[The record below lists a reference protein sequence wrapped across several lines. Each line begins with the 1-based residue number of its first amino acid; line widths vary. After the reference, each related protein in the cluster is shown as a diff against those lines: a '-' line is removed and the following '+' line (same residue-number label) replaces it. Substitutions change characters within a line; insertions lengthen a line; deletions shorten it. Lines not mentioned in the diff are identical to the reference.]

1 MSVQRIKGLDG
12 LKGLNEIS
20 DRERE
25 LFLRN
30 NAAKLEKYAGS
41 PISYSIAAERIYN
54 NQKFKDIFGIDKF
67 NQFNDNTK
75 ASYDYRNSLLK
86 EFIINKEAS
95 KLSPYDANGVR
106 NNKRGV
112 GEYWEKFN
120 ELSTDGKLKVME
132 SKWLTPSEFENK
144 WQSDYKEHLNNATG
158 KNGAWRMMGLLGGST
173 PLTPMTMEEDK
184 FGEAAKKRA
193 LDVNAKIFDKIYN
206 DDTDVESNSLS
217 PQVEDAY
224 YSPEIFNMTDE
235 QVKKAFIKAIF
246 GDRSKGDIGIP
257 EFASH
262 YGNGSK
268 EQITSEM
275 SNFSIDDMREILAKR
290 KAYYENMSP
299 NKAATALN
307 NEAKRYIT
315 SHQGKVKRFGL
326 FLKDVG
332 ISSMSYTADKLNGVG
347 EIYRLGQDLL
357 AEKPIV
363 YVDDNNSIIDPNK
376 VKLYQGK
383 GGILYYQDKNGQ
395 QHSVHK
401 EQVDYTTLHN
411 LGKNEDGSDIEG
423 ALGTDWM
430 TLNPQYWNRAE
441 QFGTL
446 DEDEQKQYE
455 KIGSSPYKVSY
466 NPNDEGDLWYEA
478 FKMAS
483 FGIADGLAQ
492 LIPYGIGKIGEALS
506 TAKKVGKVARGFGK
520 ILDGTGKLLT
530 GTKVGQ
536 VLQGTTGA
544 LGISYAYNR
553 GTFSETLQQNVE
565 NMEDRIS
572 NKVHNDIYNRYNSDK
587 EYKKYIDSKVDA
599 TAKALKK
606 EYLSKKQIEGG
617 AKIVDMELT
626 DKMLRAKAQDAVLA
640 KEVAN
645 GIAEFKGTKDY
656 ANMQQ
661 RAIDGAGDAAFNT
674 FWPEALKYGFVN
686 NLGHRK
692 FLYQNPAGVTRN
704 LSQSL
709 KGLKE
714 ITTSTGKKRLATE
727 ASKFLTRKD
736 KLKQLGKV
744 TLSQTWGGAW
754 TNGTDD
760 MQVDAAER
768 INEDSFNR
776 YLAAWENGDAMAT
789 TYGFADGLYS
799 YFKGL
804 QNSLGQGT
812 TWNAA
817 LVGGLGSIVNVTPN
831 FANIASLF
839 TKQGRQFY
847 KDNFRRSIIRNEETG
862 EPLKNEDGSV
872 QYKNYSKWHDPLG
885 QLNFFLQNGV
895 LNTYYGKKQAERDLQ
910 SHADY
915 VNNLLDEYNDF
926 ADIEK
931 LVAANIAS
939 ENLDNVGDE
948 KTAVFLKAL
957 LAARTLNNLG
967 NSSKDPTSMSS
978 VVQNAKN
985 LISRASEL
993 NLEEGRNP
1001 FSEEEI
1007 SNLLSQYYAQNK
1019 GLEQSDEN
1027 NLKALYNI
1035 AQNAQKLQEA
1045 TKAADAAEK
1054 EIAKIE
1060 KNYGIEINH
1069 QVKTKMMLDQALG
1082 KHWRERREKMM
1093 SEIDDTSSEETSLEP
1108 GVMIATVGGRKNAQ
1122 TLVKVYNKQ
1131 QAEME
1136 ADLKEQQ
1143 EKTAKLQKEYEEAV
1157 KATQEAQDAK
1167 DSKAILDATNAEKEA
1182 KAKLESSQQT
1192 EKIMEDII
1200 VMTSNKRTALQNNI
1214 EGENLESKQFK
1225 YSVANEELSKFQE
1238 KVNSLKKK
1246 KGRFFKKDGTLK
1258 KVYADA
1264 EGNLKQKYADEIA
1277 SLDKQIETEEQ
1288 NVSSRTELVN
1298 KYKEKVLTAD
1308 EIFALDPVTRARM
1321 MRAENRSLYSKEQ
1334 QREIEKLEQKLL
1346 IKDADALQ
1354 KIQDIGLLTQRIA
1367 SVEDAYTRM
1376 AKHPEAAAYEV
1387 ENQRAAA
1394 TNAAAKL
1401 INQRSAE
1408 TLAGFVNQMSE
1419 ALKVTPDISQ
1429 AEVEQN
1435 IYEILR
1441 KHNSHI
1447 LDIIDEDNLLPNYA
1461 QQLKEAKEWAKV
1473 VEDIDAVI
1481 ESMEKTEEEKASL
1494 RTNIDRILKDS
1505 NSKEE
1510 IMSTLEKV
1518 VDDVDNPNA
1527 VKDFEQILEGME
1539 KLDYQRDSTILE
1551 SRKQRIERETK
1562 EREKREEE
1570 QRRKEE
1576 EAKAA
1581 AEIEAEKRKVED
1593 ETEPVLSNETLKE
1606 ESLQDVD
1613 LDLGEDENKGK
1624 EEEHKGEHL
1633 KEGQPKE
1640 GTKVTVTKAVRK
1652 HKYTPI
1658 GGTEMEVDVE
1668 ENRVPLNELQAGDQ
1682 YFGGNNVIYGVE
1694 KVLDDGRV
1702 LVHPRDDKKRSSL
1715 IDPRDFE
1722 NTELMWAKGGVDRIV
1737 KEETPQTEEQKKNN
1751 IIDNGE
1757 EIYVRSETIEEQLQE
1772 ELPSDKKAEIH
1783 TTDEGKNAETENTA
1797 GQQGIE
1803 TNPIYLSGTA
1813 MPEFNHQSLAKDGVL
1828 ERRKGKEPSDPMNKY
1843 FNWMKAAGIKLQN
1856 ITDQELARII
1866 KVNPHAKVKFMVIRP
1881 DNNATHD
1888 YDMKNHLML
1897 VLDYDNSI
1905 NKGITSIH
1913 NKDNGGIIESRG
1925 KKYLVIGIVGYG
1937 KGNIDKL
1944 ALYDILYGLNPKSKT
1959 GIGIVR
1965 RQFSKFFNDNPT
1977 ERYYVNEEL
1986 STEIVPNYPTPG
1998 YIVRQM
2004 EMDDS
2009 PKFRSIM
2016 ELLASDE
2023 RNPMHLELESMAWGI
2038 QEKSKFML
2046 IGTTLDRVM
2055 TLRDPIGN
2063 QGSAFALIPASNG
2076 KMLPIYLKVLKYA
2089 EMREGSLMDKINNL
2103 LQDVTSPN
2111 YQKRLDAVV
2120 ALGDIF
2126 YFSKEGDFILLRKS
2140 KDEISLVHDGKV
2152 FKTFNLGSDFDRME
2166 FMKAFED
2173 MNPRVNITAK
2183 VLGSIERLK
2192 EYDEAGALMTDAAL
2206 LATAGSSYSIYGLDA
2221 QGNMIKPTIQ
2231 ENNTPSTSDFKE
2243 KERSQI
2249 VYKYNYYREADGV
2262 FYLDGKPVTDENTN
2276 RQLNIIKRILDNGLA
2291 SVESK
2296 GVFDY
2301 YILSNGE
2308 HPEVVKINRNTKE
2321 VKELEEE
2328 EAKTLIKNVEEKKD
2342 KEKREQTAK
2351 DLMEKAKNG
2360 TLPIKDAKDV
2370 ELETDEDFIV
2380 DPETGEIITPTAN
2393 NPIENNE
2400 ENAGKIENEK
2410 EDIISEENNT
2420 PKNIPPVNSSL
2431 PKEQTQT
2438 FQQLMESRHF
2448 LKVLEITRKKWKD
2461 APKDRMGLENFLRE
2475 KGIQV
2480 DAIGTSENDIKTWL
2494 KTLED
2499 CR

>member
-1 MSVQRIKGLDG
+1 MPVQRIKGLDG

-25 LFLRN
+25 LFLRE
-30 NAAKLEKYAGS
+30 NASKLAKYADS
-41 PISYSIAAERIYN
+41 PMSYSIAAERIYN

-67 NQFNDNTK
+67 SQLNDNTK

-86 EFIINKEAS
+86 EFIVNREVAKY
-95 KLSPYDANGVR
+95 SPYDNNGIR
-106 NNKRGV
+106 NNNKGA
-112 GEYWEKFN
+112 GEYWEKLN

-132 SKWLTPSEFENK
+132 SNWLTPSEFENK
-144 WQSDYKEHLNNATG
+144 WQSDYKAHLNDATG
-158 KNGAWRMMGLLGGST
+158 KNGAWRMMGVLGGST
-173 PLTPMTMEEDK
+173 PLTPMIIEEDK

-193 LDVNAKIFDKIYN
+193 LDVNSKIFDKIYN
-206 DDTDVESNSLS
+206 DDTDVESNRLS

-224 YSPEIFNMTDE
+224 YSPEIANMTDK
-235 QVKKAFIKAIF
+235 QVKQAFIKAIY
-246 GDRSKGDIGIP
+246 GDRSKGDMGIP

-268 EQITSEM
+268 EQVTSEM
-275 SNFSIDDMREILAKR
+275 LNFSIDEMREILAKR
-290 KAYYENMSP
+290 KVYYENMSP
-299 NKAATALN
+299 NMAATALN

-315 SHQGKVKRFGL
+315 NHQGKLKRFGL

-347 EIYRLGQDLL
+347 EIYRMGQDLL

-376 VKLYQGK
+376 VKIYQGK

-395 QHSVHK
+395 QHSIHK

-411 LGKNEDGSDIEG
+411 LGKNEDGSDIKG
-423 ALGTDWM
+423 AFGWDWM
-430 TLNPQYWNRAE
+430 TLNPLYWNRAE

-446 DEDEQKQYE
+446 DEAEQKQYE

-483 FGIADGLAQ
+483 FGIADGLSQ
-492 LIPYGIGKIGEALS
+492 LIPYGIGTMGKALS
-506 TAKKVGKVARGFGK
+506 TASKVGKVARGFGK
-520 ILDGTGKLLT
+520 VLDGAGKMLT
-530 GTKVGQ
+530 AETKVGQ

-553 GTFSETLQQNVE
+553 GTFSETLQQNIE
-565 NMEDRIS
+565 NMEGRIS
-572 NKVHNDIYNRYNSDK
+572 NQVRNNIYNRYNSDK
-587 EYKKYIDSKVDA
+587 EYKNYIDSKVDA
-599 TAKALKK
+599 AANALKK

-617 AKIVDMELT
+617 AKIVDMQLT
-626 DKMLRAKAQDAVLA
+626 EKMLRAKAQDAVLA
-640 KEVAN
+640 EEVAN
-645 GIAEFKGTKDY
+645 GIAKFKETKDY
-656 ANMQQ
+656 VNMQQ

-674 FWPEALKYGFVN
+674 FWPEAIKYGFVN

-714 ITTSTGKKRLATE
+714 ITTSAGRKRLATE
-727 ASKFLTRKD
+727 TSKFLTRKD

-744 TLSQTWGGAW
+744 ALSQAWGGAW

-776 YLAAWENGDAMAT
+776 YLDAWENGDAMAT
-789 TYGFADGLYS
+789 TYGYTDGLYS

-804 QNSLGQGT
+804 QNSLGQET

-831 FANIASLF
+831 FTNIASLF

-862 EPLKNEDGSV
+862 EPLRTENGSI

-885 QLNFFLQNGV
+885 QLSFFLQNGV
-895 LNTYYGKKQAERDLQ
+895 LNTYYGKKQSERDLQ

-939 ENLDNVGDE
+939 ENLDNIGDE
-948 KTAVFLKAL
+948 KTAMFLKAL

-993 NLEEGRNP
+993 NLEEGKNP

-1027 NLKALYNI
+1027 SQKALYNI

-1045 TKAADAAEK
+1045 AKAADAAEK
-1054 EIAKIE
+1054 EISKIE
-1060 KNYGIEINH
+1060 KNYGIEIDH
-1069 QVKTKMMLDQALG
+1069 QVKTKMILDQALG

-1093 SEIDDTSSEETSLEP
+1093 SEIGDNSSEETTLEP
-1108 GVMIATVGGRKNAQ
+1108 SVMIATVGGRKNAQ

-1143 EKTAKLQKEYEEAV
+1143 EKTAKLQKKYEEAV
-1157 KATQEAQDAK
+1157 KATQEAQDTK
-1167 DSKAILDATNAEKEA
+1167 DSKAILDATKAEKEA
-1182 KAKLESSQQT
+1182 KAKLESSQQS
-1192 EKIMEDII
+1192 EKLMEDMI
-1200 VMTSNKRTALQNNI
+1200 VMTSNKRTALQDNI
-1214 EGENLESKQFK
+1214 KEENLDSKQFR
-1225 YSVANEELSKFQE
+1225 YSVANEQLSKYQE
-1238 KVNSLKKK
+1238 RANSLKKK
-1246 KGRFFKKDGTLK
+1246 KARFFKKDGTIK
-1258 KVYADA
+1258 KVYTDA

-1277 SLDKQIETEEQ
+1277 NLDKQIEAEEK
-1288 NVSSRTELVN
+1288 NISSRTELVN

-1321 MRAENRSLYSKEQ
+1321 MRTENRDLYSKEQ
-1334 QREIEKLEQKLL
+1334 QLEIEKLEQKLL
-1346 IKDADALQ
+1346 VKDADALQ
-1354 KIQDIGLLTQRIA
+1354 KIQDIGLLTQRIN

-1376 AKHPEAAAYEV
+1376 AKHPKAAAYEV
-1387 ENQRAAA
+1387 ENQRVAA

-1408 TLAGFVNQMSE
+1408 TLAEFINQMSE
-1419 ALKVTPDISQ
+1419 TLKKLPDIPQ
-1429 AEVEQN
+1429 AEVESTT
-1435 IYEILR
+1435 YKMLR
-1441 KHNSHI
+1441 KHNSHL
-1447 LDIIDEDNLLPNYA
+1447 LDIIDQDNLLPNYA
-1461 QQLKEAKEWAKV
+1461 QQLKEAKEWAKT

-1481 ESMEKTEEEKASL
+1481 ESMGKPEAEKESLKA
-1494 RTNIDRILKDS
+1494 NIDRILKDS
-1505 NSKEE
+1505 TSKEQ

-1539 KLDYQRDSTILE
+1539 RLDYQRDATILE
-1551 SRKQRIERETK
+1551 SRKQRLEREAK
-1562 EREKREEE
+1562 EKEKREEE
-1570 QRRKEE
+1570 RKRKEE

-1581 AEIEAEKRKVED
+1581 AELEAEKRNAE
-1593 ETEPVLSNETLKE
+1593 EGTEPIISNENLDE
-1606 ESLQDVD
+1606 NSLQDVD
-1613 LDLGEDENKGK
+1613 LDLGEGEEEANKGK
-1624 EEEHKGEHL
+1624 GKGE
-1633 KEGQPKE
+1633 QPKE
-1640 GTKVTVTKAVRK
+1640 GTKVTVAKTVRK

-1658 GGTEMEVDVE
+1658 GGTEMEMDVE
-1668 ENRVPLNELQAGDQ
+1668 ENKVPLSELQAGDE
-1682 YFGGNNVIYGVE
+1682 YFGGNNVIYQVD
-1694 KVLDDGRV
+1694 KVLDDGRIM
-1702 LVHPRDDKKRSSL
+1702 VHQRNDKKRTSL
-1715 IDPRDFE
+1715 INPKDFE

-1737 KEETPQTEEQKKNN
+1737 KEETPQVEEKKKSN
-1751 IIDNGE
+1751 IVENED

-1783 TTDEGKNAETENTA
+1783 TTDEGEDAEAENTT
-1797 GQQGIE
+1797 GQQNIN

-1813 MPEFNHQSLAKDGVL
+1813 IPEFKHEPLAKDGVL
-1828 ERRKGKEPSDPMNKY
+1828 ERRKGKEPNDKMNKY

-1856 ITDQELARII
+1856 ITDHELARII
-1866 KVNPHAKVKFMVIRP
+1866 KVNPHAKVKFMVVRP

-1888 YDMKNHLML
+1888 YDMKTHLMI
-1897 VLDYDNSI
+1897 VLDYDNNI

-1913 NKDNGGIIESRG
+1913 NKDNGGVIESNG
-1925 KKYLVIGIVGYG
+1925 KKYLIIGTVGYS
-1937 KGNIDKL
+1937 KGNVDKL
-1944 ALYDILYGLNPKSKT
+1944 ALYDILYGNNKSSKT
-1959 GIGIVR
+1959 GYGIMR
-1965 RQFSKFFNDNPT
+1965 KSFGKFFKDNPT
-1977 ERYYVNEEL
+1977 ERYYVNEEI

-2004 EMDDS
+2004 ETDNS
-2009 PKFRSIM
+2009 PKFRSII
-2016 ELLASDE
+2016 ELLASNE
-2023 RNPMHLELESMAWGI
+2023 RNPMHLELESIAWGI

-2046 IGTTLDRVM
+2046 IGTTLDEVM
-2055 TLRDPIGN
+2055 TLRDPMEN

-2089 EMREGSLMDKINNL
+2089 EMRDGTLKDKIYSL

-2111 YQKRLDAVV
+2111 YQKRLDAAV

-2152 FKTFNLGSDFDRME
+2152 FKTFYLGSDFNRME
-2166 FMKAFED
+2166 FIKAFED

-2183 VLGSIERLK
+2183 VLGSIERLR
-2192 EYDEAGALMTDAAL
+2192 EYDEAGALMTDAAM

-2231 ENNTPSTSDFKE
+2231 ENSNTSTSSFKE

-2249 VYKYNYYREADGV
+2249 VYNYKYYREAGGV
-2262 FYLDGKPVTDENTN
+2262 FYLDGKPVTDEDTN
-2276 RQLNIIKRILDNGLA
+2276 KQLNIIKRILDNGLA

-2296 GVFDY
+2296 GIFNY
-2301 YILSNGE
+2301 YILSSGE

-2321 VKELEEE
+2321 VKELAEE
-2328 EAKTLIKNVEEKKD
+2328 EAKALIKNIEEKKD

-2351 DLMEKAKNG
+2351 KLMEKAKNG
-2360 TLPIKDAKDV
+2360 ILPLVETKDV
-2370 ELETDEDFIV
+2370 ELDVDADFVV
-2380 DPETGEIITPTAN
+2380 DPETGEIITSAAEEQIP
-2393 NPIENNE
+2393 NNE
-2400 ENAGKIENEK
+2400 KDDTNLEGKEENTP
-2410 EDIISEENNT
+2410 SVENNT
-2420 PKNIPPVNSSL
+2420 PKNIPPVNSNL
-2431 PKEQTQT
+2431 PKDSTQN
-2438 FQQLMESRHF
+2438 FQQLMKSIHAF
-2448 LKVLEITRKKWKD
+2448 KVLGLSRKKWKD
-2461 APKDRMGLENFLRE
+2461 APKDVMGLEKFLRE

-2480 DAIGTSENDIKTWL
+2480 DAIGTSENDVKTWL
-2494 KTLED
+2494 KTIED